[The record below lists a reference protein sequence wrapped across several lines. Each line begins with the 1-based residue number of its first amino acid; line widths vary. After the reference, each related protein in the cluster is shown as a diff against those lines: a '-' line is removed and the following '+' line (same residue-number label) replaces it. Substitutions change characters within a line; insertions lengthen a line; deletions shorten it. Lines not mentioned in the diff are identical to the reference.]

1 MAGAPKG
8 NQNRSIAEL
17 SRQRQEE
24 FRQKVQVGVLADRL
38 NKHALGEIEMTQ
50 TQISAAKI
58 LIDKAV
64 SNAPQDVN
72 NNTTLSGTIHT
83 KVELVVIDPSY

>member
-1 MAGAPKG
+1 MAAPRG
-8 NQNRSIAEL
+8 NQNRSVAEL

-38 NKHALGEIEMTQ
+38 NKHALGQIEMTQ

-64 SNAPQDVN
+64 SNAPQE
-72 NNTTLSGTIHT
+72 THHQTELSGSLNFTWQQ
-83 KVELVVIDPSY
+83 S

>member
-1 MAGAPKG
+1 MAAPKG

-38 NKHALGEIEMTQ
+38 NKHVLGEIEMTA
-50 TQISAAKI
+50 TQVSAAKI

-64 SNAPQDVN
+64 SNAPLDVN
-72 NNTTLSGTIHT
+72 NNTTLSGTLHT
-83 KVELVVIDPSY
+83 KVEVHVIDPKG